1 MDLTEIVSDAL
12 IRCKPANWY
21 ELLDLL
27 GEYNITF
34 EAEEAGYI
42 LSPNSSPEYIKRAVE
57 YMNWDSFQDE
67 NEISEL
73 LDYINE
79 IV

>member
-1 MDLTEIVSDAL
+1 MIDITEIISDAL

-27 GEYNITF
+27 DEYNIHF
-34 EAEEAGYI
+34 NLEDIAFAKSI
-42 LSPNSSPEYIKRAVE
+42 SSPVYIVAAVKA
-57 YMNWDSFQDE
+57 MNWDSFR
-67 NEISEL
+67 NEAEILQL